1 VGDVGIGVDAFVPS
15 VVWVKEGISG
25 EVRDDEAAAVIG
37 VSDGDNRSGQISE

>member
-1 VGDVGIGVDAFVPS
+1 MGVDAFVPS

-37 VSDGDNRSGQISE
+37 MDDWSSSSRQISE